1 MSRLFSIAEANSLI
15 PHLKVLLTKVQGEKQ
30 RMMEMKPHL
39 EKAEQGHIYD
49 WGSHRGTEYVG
60 ILDAFQQAVRDI
72 EDLGVVVKDLDLGL
86 CDFPASARWASGL
99 PLLEAGRRRKFPGG
113 TTWIAVLP
121 AASPSSI

>member
-15 PHLKVLLTKVQGEKQ
+15 PRLKVLLTKVQGEKQ

-72 EDLGVVVKDLDLGL
+72 EELGVVVKDLDIGL
-86 CDFPASARWASGL
+86 CDFPHQRDGRVVYLCWKQDEEEVSWWHDLDSGF
-99 PLLEAGRRRKFPGG
+99 AGRQP
-113 TTWIAVLP
+113 V
-121 AASPSSI
+121 